1 VRLTM
6 RDVILKRVGSDVEVL
21 RHRERAYQEGLVVE
35 IAGKELDFR
44 RGYQWA
50 DVKRGDKKFRF
61 VNTHL
66 EAFSSD
72 MAYLQMQEMLEGPGS
87 YPGTTIIACDCNSDP
102 LNQDVKVGIDTR
114 PHSDPYWL
122 ATGEHEFF
130 DTWLQHKPARFGWTS
145 GLSETVDDDTAA
157 GFDHRIDLILARRGD
172 GAPLNVKGGQVTGDE
187 LADRDP
193 TTGLWPSDH
202 AGVVMR
208 LRGL

>member
-1 VRLTM
+1 
-6 RDVILKRVGSDVEVL
+6 
-21 RHRERAYQEGLVVE
+21 
-35 IAGKELDFR
+35 
-44 RGYQWA
+44 
-50 DVKRGDKKFRF
+50 
-61 VNTHL
+61 
-66 EAFSSD
+66 
-72 MAYLQMQEMLEGPGS
+72 MLEGPGA

-102 LNQDVKVGIDTR
+102 LNQDVKEGIDTR

-130 DTWLQHKPARFGWTS
+130 DTWLQHRPARFGWTS